1 VRSCSSRCSGHLAN
15 WIFGTSM
22 SNNLPSL
29 PSHGQARDPLRSN
42 RALSLPHAPVSWSLL
57 SPSTSISEICSCGSA
72 PAGDGRMSEA
82 LKVAGCARVYS
93 TDITECGYAG
103 QDEILVFLAGLELKL
118 PSRFPGWDHHESSI
132 RQAGQARRG
141 THRSRASALS
151 RRPCP
156 LVGAAASER
165 FRFRQ
170 DSTALLRGLP

>member
-1 VRSCSSRCSGHLAN
+1 MGKHETRYA
-15 WIFGTSM
+15 
-22 SNNLPSL
+22 
-29 PSHGQARDPLRSN
+29 QN
-42 RALSLPHAPVSWSLL
+42 RARSLPHAPVSWSLL

-93 TDITECGYAG
+93 TDIAECGYAG
-103 QDEILVFLAGLELKL
+103 QDEIFVFLAGLELKL

-156 LVGAAASER
+156 LVGAAASEHFDSARTRRR
-165 FRFRQ
+165 FFGDCPDFVGKSRSR
-170 DSTALLRGLP
+170 DA